1 MLNENSD
8 GTVLCRYGVRW
19 ARAGCCRN
27 KSFMN
32 NSAGMYNTNT
42 SNGGFVMSEKIY
54 L

>member
-32 NSAGMYNTNT
+32 NSAGMYNTRVWRELLCQRR
-42 SNGGFVMSEKIY
+42 FI
-54 L
+54 